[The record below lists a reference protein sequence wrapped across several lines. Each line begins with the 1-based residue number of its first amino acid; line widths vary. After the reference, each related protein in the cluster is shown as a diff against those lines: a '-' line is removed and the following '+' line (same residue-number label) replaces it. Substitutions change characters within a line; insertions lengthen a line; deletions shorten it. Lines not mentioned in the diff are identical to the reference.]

1 MHMLRWILS
10 KLSRSTQEEGELG
23 EEKWKTNFSVL
34 SKKRFIEEDTE
45 SFRAVH
51 SHAALRLQLKR
62 SNLFAWVLFSP
73 YRYRNFVTEMQIQCS
88 PENGHSAAGLLFR
101 YINDENYYYAL
112 VSNRGYF
119 RFDVVFNGNPT
130 PLIPWLE
137 VPFPEGSSSYK
148 FRIIAHNSSFSFYLE
163 DQWIAETAD
172 ESFDTGVLAFAGQN
186 YDQEQYAEFALTH
199 MLLESRPV
207 EVEVWYDR
215 WTKEIPV
222 APKQRLCLAERLYGQ
237 GHFTGALV
245 QLRRALHQ
253 SPLDKDGMFLLAETY
268 LNLGMY
274 QEALE
279 QIELCLRQD
288 SAHKEAQLEK
298 ANLLYLQNRFLDTR
312 RYVEQIIDSFP
323 QNAPLW
329 NLYGNAE
336 YAMGR
341 WSEAAQKYL
350 KAVELNNEVPIFQL
364 NTARALDRSGD
375 PAQAGIYYAEASR
388 LFFRQEAF
396 DELPFIF
403 EQIKRI
409 DPYNPSVAA
418 VQGKLL
424 FQEGSIEAAEEIFQ
438 SLIKKGEAESEI
450 EFLQGLLYMQRGV
463 YAEAVHCFNVAIESV
478 PDFYLY
484 WLKRAECEYL
494 MGSDPRE
501 ALSKARELQPE
512 DGWVHNLSG
521 LIKMEQGEYEAA
533 RGLLEDAYSLLPEE
547 TEVVINY
554 SEVKFQT
561 EGLDAALEVFNEK
574 DGPSFNQIGNLYAK
588 SDRLEDATEAYR
600 RAVQLNPEEP
610 VFREN
615 LAAALW
621 DGGYINGAEE
631 QLASLLESTP
641 TVRGYEL
648 ITKIA
653 MEKGEYQ
660 RAFAAS
666 GAGLDMD
673 PDSLQLKLLH
683 AQSALHTGAMEASRM
698 EAEQLLDTELKAEAQ
713 EVINRIRDITEEH
726 FECAECGRE
735 WWVPRDIPEQ
745 SQVRLY
751 GEPPGE
757 MPAGIC
763 PSCGRVY
770 CVACASGH
778 MENQRFVCASCGE
791 ALKLAKN
798 GLKYLALQYTG
809 LSGSQ

>member
-10 KLSRSTQEEGELG
+10 KLSRKTREEGALG
-23 EEKWKTNFSVL
+23 EEKWKSNFSAL
-34 SKKRFIEEDTE
+34 SKKRFVEEDTE

-62 SNLFAWVLFSP
+62 SNLFAWALFSP
-73 YRYRNFVTEMQIQCS
+73 FRYRNFVTEMQIQCS

-101 YINDENYYYAL
+101 YINEENYYYAL
-112 VSNRGYF
+112 ISTRGYF

-137 VPFPEGSSSYK
+137 IPHPQGSLSFKLSV
-148 FRIIAHNSSFSFYLE
+148 IAHNSSFSFYLE

-172 ESFDTGVLAFAGQN
+172 ETFDTGLLAFAGQN
-186 YDQEQYAEFALTH
+186 YDQGQYAEFALTH

-215 WTKEIPV
+215 WTKVISVDPQ
-222 APKQRLCLAERLYGQ
+222 QRLRLAERLYGQ

-245 QLRRALHQ
+245 QLRRSFQQ
-253 SPLDKDGMFLLAETY
+253 STPEKDGLFILAETY
-268 LNLGMY
+268 LNLGLY

-279 QIELCLRQD
+279 QIELCLQQD
-288 SAHKEAQLEK
+288 PSYAEAKLEK
-298 ANLLYLQNRFLDTR
+298 ANLLYLQNRFLETR

-323 QNAPLW
+323 QNSPLW

-336 YAMGR
+336 YALGR

-350 KAVELNNEVPIFQL
+350 KAVELNAEVPIFQL
-364 NTARALDRSGD
+364 NAARALDRSGD
-375 PAQAGIYYAEASR
+375 IAQAGLYYAEASR

-409 DPYNPSVAA
+409 DPDNSHVAA
-418 VQGKLL
+418 VRGKLL
-424 FQEGSIEAAEEIFQ
+424 FQEGNIEAAEDIFR
-438 SLIKKGEAESEI
+438 SLIERGEAESEI
-450 EFLQGLLYMQRGV
+450 EFLQGLLYMQRGSH
-463 YAEAVHCFNVAIESV
+463 AEGVRCFNSAIESI

-494 MGSDPRE
+494 MGDNPTE
-501 ALSKARELQPE
+501 ALIKARELQPE
-512 DGWVHNLSG
+512 DGWVHNLAG
-521 LIKMEQGEYEAA
+521 LIKMEQGEYGAA
-533 RGLLEDAYSLLPEE
+533 RDLLENAYLLLPEE

-554 SEVKFQT
+554 SEAKFHT
-561 EGLDAALEVFNEK
+561 EGLSAALEVFNKK

-631 QLASLLESTP
+631 QLATLLESTP
-641 TVRGYEL
+641 TVRAYEL
-648 ITKIA
+648 IAKIA

-666 GAGLDMD
+666 GAGLDMAS
-673 PDSLQLKLLH
+673 DSLQLKLLH
-683 AQSALHTGAMEASRM
+683 AQSALHSGAMEVARI
-698 EAEQLLDTELKAEAQ
+698 EAEQLLESEFKTEAWV
-713 EVINRIRDITEEH
+713 VINRIRDITEEH
-726 FECAECGRE
+726 FECDECGRE

-745 SQVRLY
+745 RQVRLY

-778 MENQRFVCASCGE
+778 MENQRFVCAICGE
-791 ALKLAKN
+791 PLKLSKN
-798 GLKYLALQYTG
+798 GLKYLALQFTG
-809 LSGSQ
+809 LSGG

>member
-1 MHMLRWILS
+1 MLRWILS
-10 KLSRSTQEEGELG
+10 KLSRNTPEEGALG
-23 EEKWKTNFSVL
+23 EEKWKSNFSAL
-34 SKKRFIEEDTE
+34 SKKRFVEEDTD

-62 SNLFAWVLFSP
+62 SNLFAWALFSP
-73 YRYRNFVTEMQIQCS
+73 YRYRNFVSEMQIQCS
-88 PENGHSAAGLLFR
+88 PDNGHSAAGLLFR
-101 YINDENYYYAL
+101 YINEENYYYAL
-112 VSNRGYF
+112 ISNRGYF

-137 VPFPEGSSSYK
+137 IPLQQTSSSFK
-148 FRIIAHNSSFSFYLE
+148 FRIIAHNSSFSFYLD

-172 ESFDTGVLAFAGQN
+172 ESFDTGLLAFAGQN
-186 YDQEQYAEFALTH
+186 YDQGQHAEFALTH

-215 WTKEIPV
+215 WTKVLSVDPQ
-222 APKQRLCLAERLYGQ
+222 QRLRLAERLYGQ

-245 QLRRALHQ
+245 QLRRAFQQ
-253 SPLDKDGMFLLAETY
+253 STPEKDGLFILAETY
-268 LNLGMY
+268 LNLGLY

-279 QIELCLRQD
+279 QIELCLQQD
-288 SAHKEAQLEK
+288 SSYAEAKLEK
-298 ANLLYLQNRFLDTR
+298 ANLLYLQNRFLETR

-323 QNAPLW
+323 QNSPLW

-350 KAVELNNEVPIFQL
+350 KAVELNGEVPIFHL
-364 NTARALDRSGD
+364 NAARALDRSDD
-375 PAQAGIYYAEASR
+375 PAQAGLYYAEASR

-409 DPYNPSVAA
+409 DPDNPHVAA
-418 VQGKLL
+418 VRGKLL
-424 FQEGSIEAAEEIFQ
+424 FQEGSIEAAEKIFR
-438 SLIKKGEAESEI
+438 SLIERGEAESEI
-450 EFLQGLLYMQRGV
+450 EFLQGLLYMQRGAH
-463 YAEAVHCFNVAIESV
+463 AEAVRCFNVAIESV

-494 MGSDPRE
+494 MGSDPAE
-501 ALSKARELQPE
+501 ALAKARELQPK
-512 DGWVHNLSG
+512 DGWVHNLAG
-521 LIKMEQGEYEAA
+521 LIKMEQGEYGAA
-533 RGLLEDAYSLLPEE
+533 RDVLENAYSLLPEE

-554 SEVKFQT
+554 SEVKFHT
-561 EGLDAALEVFNEK
+561 EGLDAALEVFNK
-574 DGPSFNQIGNLYAK
+574 QDAPSFNQIGNLYAK

-600 RAVQLNPEEP
+600 RAVQLNPDEP

-660 RAFAAS
+660 RAFSAS

-683 AQSALHTGAMEASRM
+683 AQSALHSGAMEVSRL
-698 EAEQLLDTELKAEAQ
+698 EAEQLLDTKLKTEARELLS
-713 EVINRIRDITEEH
+713 RIRDITEEH

-735 WWVPRDIPEQ
+735 WWVPLDIPEQ

-791 ALKLAKN
+791 PLKLSKN

-809 LSGSQ
+809 LSSDQ

>member
-1 MHMLRWILS
+1 MLRWILS
-10 KLSRSTQEEGELG
+10 KLSKNTQEEGDLS
-23 EEKWKTNFSVL
+23 EEKWRSNFSVL
-34 SKKRFIEEDTE
+34 SRKRFVEEDTE

-51 SHAALRLQLKR
+51 SHNALRLQLKR
-62 SNLFAWVLFSP
+62 SNLFAWALFSP
-73 YRYRNFVTEMQIQCS
+73 YRYRNFVSEMQIQCS
-88 PENGHSAAGLLFR
+88 SDNGHSAAGVLFR
-101 YINDENYYYAL
+101 YINEENYYYAL
-112 VSNRGYF
+112 ISNRGYF

-137 VPFPEGSSSYK
+137 IPFPQASSSFK
-148 FRIIAHNSSFSFYLE
+148 FRIIAHNSSFAFYLD

-172 ESFDTGVLAFAGQN
+172 ESFDTGLLAFAGQN
-186 YDQEQYAEFALTH
+186 YDQDQYAEFALTH
-199 MLLESRPV
+199 MFLESRPL

-215 WTKEIPV
+215 WTKAVSVNPQ
-222 APKQRLCLAERLYGQ
+222 QRLRLAERLYGQ

-245 QLRRALHQ
+245 QLRRAFHQ
-253 SPLDKDGMFLLAETY
+253 SSPDVDGLFLLAETY

-279 QIELCLRQD
+279 QIERCLQQNP
-288 SAHKEAQLEK
+288 SYAEAKLEK
-298 ANLLYLQNRFLDTR
+298 ANLLYLQNRFLETR
-312 RYVEQIIDSFP
+312 SYVEQIIDTFP

-336 YAMGR
+336 YALGR

-350 KAVELNNEVPIFQL
+350 KAVELNGEVPIFQL
-364 NTARALDRSGD
+364 NTARALDRSGE
-375 PAQAGIYYAEASR
+375 PAQASFYYAEASR

-409 DPYNPSVAA
+409 DPDNAQVAA
-418 VQGKLL
+418 VRGKLL
-424 FQEGSIEAAEEIFQ
+424 FQEGSLEAAEDIFR
-438 SLIKKGEAESEI
+438 SLIERGEAESEI
-450 EFLQGLLYMQRGV
+450 EFLQGLLYMQRGSH
-463 YAEAVHCFNVAIESV
+463 AEAVRCFNVAIEGA

-494 MGSDPRE
+494 MGDDPAE
-501 ALSKARELQPE
+501 ALTKARGLQPE
-512 DGWVHNLSG
+512 DGWVHNLAG
-521 LIKMEQGEYEAA
+521 LIKMEQGEYRAA
-533 RGLLEDAYSLLPEE
+533 RDLLENAYLLLPDE

-554 SEVKFQT
+554 SEANFHT
-561 EGLDAALEVFNEK
+561 EGLSAALEVFNKK
-574 DGPSFNQIGNLYAK
+574 DGPSFNQIGNLYAE

-610 VFREN
+610 AFREN

-631 QLASLLESTP
+631 QLAILLESTP
-641 TVRGYEL
+641 TVRAYEL

-653 MEKGEYQ
+653 LEKGEYH

-666 GAGLDMD
+666 GAGLDMA

-683 AQSALHTGAMEASRM
+683 AQSALHSGAMEVARI
-698 EAEQLLDTELKAEAQ
+698 EAEQLLETEFETEARV
-713 EVINRIRDITEEH
+713 VINRIRDITEEH
-726 FECAECGRE
+726 FECDECGRE

-778 MENQRFVCASCGE
+778 MENQRFVCAICGDP
-791 ALKLAKN
+791 LKLSKN
-798 GLKYLALQYTG
+798 GLKYLALQFTG
-809 LSGSQ
+809 LSGGQ